1 MVWALPPSQSETAR
15 KSARLDF
22 RHDWNLGD
30 QRNAYVI
37 VVILSGL
44 PLLAESAGLSAGGFN
59 PVRGGRQQSFNDG

>member
-1 MVWALPPSQSETAR
+1 
-15 KSARLDF
+15 LDF